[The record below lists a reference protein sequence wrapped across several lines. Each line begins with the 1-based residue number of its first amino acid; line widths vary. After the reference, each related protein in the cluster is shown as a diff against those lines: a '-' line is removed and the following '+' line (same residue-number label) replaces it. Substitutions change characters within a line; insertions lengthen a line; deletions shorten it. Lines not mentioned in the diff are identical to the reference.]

1 MMAAPLRSPGRRPIT
16 DINVTPFVDILL
28 VVLIAFLV
36 TSTLVAEDQIPVDAP
51 QAATGEDG
59 TVSLAI
65 VRTNR
70 GETYLDGAPSDEIG
84 IRKAI
89 RSARATGRE
98 VACLVGADGD
108 VPHREVMALVDLV
121 RQEGVVRFGIQVT
134 PMPVPPEADRT
145 LP

>member
-1 MMAAPLRSPGRRPIT
+1 MVAPLRKPGRRPMT

-36 TSTLVAEDQIPVDAP
+36 TSTLVAEEQIPIDAP
-51 QAATGEDG
+51 EAATGEDG
-59 TVSLAI
+59 TLSLAI
-65 VRTNR
+65 VRTN
-70 GETYLDGAPSDEIG
+70 GGQTYLDGALVDQVG

-89 RSARATGRE
+89 RAARATGRE

-121 RQEGVVRFGIQVT
+121 RQEGVVRFGILVT
-134 PMPVPPEADRT
+134 PVPVPPDADRD